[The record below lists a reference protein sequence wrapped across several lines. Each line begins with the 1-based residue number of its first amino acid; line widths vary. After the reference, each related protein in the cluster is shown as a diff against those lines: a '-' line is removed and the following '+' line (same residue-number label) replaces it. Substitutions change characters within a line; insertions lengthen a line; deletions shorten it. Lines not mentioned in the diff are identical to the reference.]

1 MKREAELIIP
11 GLLVPAD
18 ERDLEDFLL
27 DFEEDLKAL
36 HSVQCSPSPGEK
48 GIKTSLTAVCTTDS
62 ESMKNNAAIL

>member
-48 GIKTSLTAVCTTDS
+48 GIKTSSTAVCTDS